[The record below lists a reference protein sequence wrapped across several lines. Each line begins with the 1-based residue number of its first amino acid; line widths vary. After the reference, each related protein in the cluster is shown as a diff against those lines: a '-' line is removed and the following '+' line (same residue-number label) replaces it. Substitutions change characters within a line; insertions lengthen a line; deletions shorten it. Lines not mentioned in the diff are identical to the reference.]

1 MRHIV
6 IIGNGIAGITCARN
20 IRKLGNDFITVISSE
35 TEHFFSRTAL
45 MYIYMGHMK
54 YEHTKPYEDFFWAKN
69 RIELV
74 YNHVLSIDAK
84 GRLLYLKNEGTI
96 SFDILI
102 IATGSVTQK
111 FNWPGQNLI
120 GVQGLYSYQDLQSM
134 DLETR
139 NVGHA
144 VIAGGG
150 LIGAE
155 MAEMLHSRNI
165 KVTLLVKDDR
175 YWASVLPGPDANLV
189 ARQIQKNG
197 IGLIYNSEIKEI
209 IGDENGRVKNLLTTK
224 GENIDCQF
232 IGIATGVKPNI
243 ALTMGSDLKTE
254 RGILVNEYFETN
266 CNNIYA
272 IGDCAQFTSA
282 IEGRKNIEQVW
293 YTGRMHGETL
303 ALSLCKQ
310 RTPYKPGPWFNSAK
324 FFDLEYQTYGLV
336 SAKLNQNEAYF
347 FWQHPK
353 KDLGFGAVYYK
364 DSKFLKG
371 VNSYGIRLRHQFF
384 DKCLKEKRTVEEVL
398 SRLDQALFDPEFAR
412 NHVAAIIADYNQ
424 KMGAT
429 VKRVKSRFGFL
440 YNEKS
445 IS

>member
-20 IRKLGNDFITVISSE
+20 MRKLSNDPITVISSE

-45 MYIYMGHMK
+45 MYVYMGHMK

-74 YNHVLSIDAK
+74 YNHVTNIDAE
-84 GRLLYLKNEGTI
+84 GRLLYLKDEQTI
-96 SFDILI
+96 PFDILI

-111 FNWPGQNLI
+111 FNWPGQNLK

-134 DLETR
+134 ELETR
-139 NVGHA
+139 NVSHA

-150 LIGAE
+150 LIGVE
-155 MAEMLHSRNI
+155 MAEMLHSRKI
-165 KVTLLVKDDR
+165 HVTMLVKDDR
-175 YWASVLPGPDANLV
+175 YWASVLPGPDADLV
-189 ARQIQKNG
+189 ARQIHKNG
-197 IGLIYNSEIKEI
+197 VQLIYNSEIKEI
-209 IGDENGRVKNLLTTK
+209 KGDDSGNVSNLLTTK
-224 GENIDCQF
+224 GENFDCQF

-243 ALTMGSDLKTE
+243 TLTTGSKIKTD

-266 CNNIYA
+266 CSNIYA
-272 IGDCAQFTSA
+272 IGDCAQFSSA

-310 RTPYKPGPWFNSAK
+310 RTAYKPGPWFNSAK

-336 SAKLNQNEAYF
+336 SSNIRENETYF
-347 FWQHPK
+347 FWQHPI
-353 KDLGFGAVYYK
+353 KDLGFGALYDK
-364 DSKFLKG
+364 DSKRLKG
-371 VNSYGIRLRHQFF
+371 VNSYGIRLRHKFF
-384 DKCLKEKRTVEEVL
+384 DNWLKEKRTIEEVL
-398 SRLDQALFDPEFAR
+398 SRLDQAIFDPEFAR
-412 NHVAAIIADYNQ
+412 NNVAAIIADFNQ
-424 KMGAT
+424 KTGAS
-429 VKRVKSRFGFL
+429 VKRIKSRFGFF

-445 IS
+445 VS